1 MRRRF
6 LQTAA
11 AGAAALALPGLGRAA
26 MDRTPA
32 RLPRLVL
39 AGPFAAVSNPFYRI
53 AESKALADVADQVE
67 VRTWKSPDQL
77 RALVLDPKSPAQV
90 VAMPS
95 NVAANLY
102 NRGARL
108 KLANISTWG
117 VLFMVS
123 RTPGL
128 KTLADFKG
136 QEILMPFRADM
147 PDIIFQ
153 TLARKQGLDPAKD
166 FQLRYVASPLDAMQ
180 MLITRRADHALL
192 AEPAASVALRKTH
205 SFPLS
210 AVAPELYRSVDLQQ
224 EWGRV
229 LQRPPRIP
237 QAGVAVLGELLGRS
251 ELVERVQ
258 QAYAQALQWC
268 EAEPEACGKLVAAN
282 VEMLTPE
289 GVADSVRVDHAEY
302 VPAAQ
307 ARPEL
312 EYFYRLLL
320 EQQPGLVGGKL
331 PDDGFYLP
339 A

>member
-26 MDRTPA
+26 GK
-32 RLPRLVL
+32 LPSLVL

-53 AESKALADVADQVE
+53 VESKSLADIADRVE

-77 RALVLDPKSPAQV
+77 RALVLDPKSPAQM

-102 NRGARL
+102 NRGVRM

-123 RTPGL
+123 RKPGL

-136 QEILMPFRADM
+136 AEILMPFRADM

-153 TLARKQGLDPAKD
+153 TLARRQGLDPAKD

-210 AVAPELYRSVDLQQ
+210 AIAPDLYRSVDLQQ

-229 LQRPPRIP
+229 LQRAPRIP
-237 QAGVAVLGELLGRS
+237 QAGVAVLGELLARP
-251 ELVERVQ
+251 EFVARVQ

-268 EAEPEACGKLVAAN
+268 EAEPEACGKLVAAH
-282 VEMLTPE
+282 VDMLTPE
-289 GVADSVRVDHAEY
+289 GVADSVRVDHAEF
-302 VPAAQ
+302 VSAAD
-307 ARPEL
+307 ARAEL

-331 PDDGFYLP
+331 PDAGFYLD